1 MAGSTDTRADSDRAD
16 AYFIGL
22 ISGTSMD
29 AVDAVLV
36 RIDNAGQPTLLHSH
50 SEAYPQAIRD
60 TILPALQQP
69 EGIEYGRII
78 QIELAL
84 ADLFAQAV
92 AALLRQSAVRPDQIT
107 AIGNHGQTLC
117 HRPDAAT
124 PYTVQLCDNA
134 RLAVLTGI
142 DVIGDFRRA
151 DMADGGQGA
160 PLAPLIH
167 HALFSQA
174 KQRIGVMNIGGIA
187 NLTVLPSTRGTEP
200 AIIGFDTGPG
210 NGLMDSWYQRH
221 QGGRFDADGQWA
233 NQGQVRTELLQQLL
247 HDDYFSRP
255 APKSTGREY
264 FNLHWLATQSA
275 LSETL
280 AAVDVQATLLELT
293 AQTTIKAA
301 QQYRC
306 EALFV
311 CGGGAHNPCLLQR
324 MRQLAP
330 ELEVQ
335 STAVL
340 GLAPDWVEA
349 VLFAWLAWCYRHQQA
364 VPLPSITGGQHS
376 RIIGAHWHA

>member
-1 MAGSTDTRADSDRAD
+1 
-16 AYFIGL
+16 
-22 ISGTSMD
+22 
-29 AVDAVLV
+29 
-36 RIDNAGQPTLLHSH
+36 
-50 SEAYPQAIRD
+50 
-60 TILPALQQP
+60 
-69 EGIEYGRII
+69 
-78 QIELAL
+78 
-84 ADLFAQAV
+84 
-92 AALLRQSAVRPDQIT
+92 
-107 AIGNHGQTLC
+107 
-117 HRPDAAT
+117 
-124 PYTVQLCDNA
+124 
-134 RLAVLTGI
+134 
-142 DVIGDFRRA
+142 
-151 DMADGGQGA
+151 
-160 PLAPLIH
+160 
-167 HALFSQA
+167 
-174 KQRIGVMNIGGIA
+174 
-187 NLTVLPSTRGTEP
+187 
-200 AIIGFDTGPG
+200 
-210 NGLMDSWYQRH
+210 MDSWYQRH

-311 CGGGAHNPCLLQR
+311 CGGGAHNPCLVQR